1 MRSRYVIAGLA
12 AAVWLGACALVI
24 EEPSSLLDFVIPLVG
39 GLIFGA
45 IAWPDDFRR
54 NPPTKHRDEPPAR

>member
-1 MRSRYVIAGLA
+1 MRGRYVIAGVA
-12 AAVWLGACALVI
+12 ATAWLVACLLVI
-24 EEPSSLLDFVIPLVG
+24 EEPSSLLDFVIPVVG

-54 NPPTKHRDEPPAR
+54 NPPANRDEPPRA

>member
-1 MRSRYVIAGLA
+1 MRGRYVIAGVA
-12 AAVWLGACALVI
+12 ATAWLVACLLVI
-24 EEPSSLLDFVIPLVG
+24 QEPSSLLDFVIPVVG

-54 NPPTKHRDEPPAR
+54 NPPTHRDEPPQA

>member
-1 MRSRYVIAGLA
+1 MRGRYVIAGTA
-12 AAVWLGACALVI
+12 ATAWLVACLLVI
-24 EEPSSLLDFVIPLVG
+24 EEPSSLLDFVIPVVG

-54 NPPTKHRDEPPAR
+54 NPPSKNDGPPAQ